1 MQTAKKIRNVE
12 ATVLGKTLKKNRFKT
27 QHVKNT
33 LTSIN
38 PDERP
43 FLKQLHKRYF

>member
-1 MQTAKKIRNVE
+1 MQTAKEIRHVE
-12 ATVLGKTLKKNRFKT
+12 AAILGKTLKKNRGET

-33 LTSIN
+33 STSIN

-43 FLKQLHKRYF
+43 VLKLLHKRYF